1 MHNFPTSMEVRKRC
15 TDLMSEGYRGMDHEE
30 NSGQNSGSI
39 TADLNTHHQDP
50 TGQKSQDPPKS
61 APEAMAAA
69 EDLAADAMNLFMD
82 VVQDP
87 EKMKALESDPE
98 AMARFKKIMNTKIPV
113 ADVQK
118 VMLKASRKR
127 KLTMKVPELEAESTR
142 LRNDAA
148 EKHQCANCGNP
159 LTGNQLYY
167 CSENCKLEFYN
178 SHPTSISWNDV
189 RKRALE
195 RDQNTCVKC
204 GKAAEE
210 VDHVKEIWEG
220 GPEFDLDNLQ
230 SLCHDCH
237 VAKTNESR
245 RRRDEQADAKTE
257 A

>member
-39 TADLNTHHQDP
+39 TVDLNTHDQDP

-69 EDLAADAMNLFMD
+69 EDLAADVRE
-82 VVQDP
+82 VV
-87 EKMKALESDPE
+87 
-98 AMARFKKIMNTKIPV
+98 
-113 ADVQK
+113 
-118 VMLKASRKR
+118 KASRKR
-127 KLTMKVPELEAESTR
+127 KLTMKVPEIEAESTR

-245 RRRDEQADAKTE
+245 KKRGTVAPE
-257 A
+257 ASEKGP

>member
-15 TDLMSEGYRGMDHEE
+15 TDLMSEGYRGMDREE
-30 NSGQNSGSI
+30 NSGQISGSI
-39 TADLNTHHQDP
+39 TDGYTHDQDP

-69 EDLAADAMNLFMD
+69 DAMNLFMD
-82 VVQDP
+82 IVQDP

-98 AMARFKKIMNTKIPV
+98 AMARFKKIMNTEIPV

-159 LTGNQLYY
+159 LNGNQLYY

-245 RRRDEQADAKTE
+245 KKRGITPEALEQGP
-257 A
+257 